1 MISREACASVDGQK
15 GAGQYIGRRERSCGT
30 PEALGDIHMTQ
41 FTPDSLVAA
50 VTQLFELNNY
60 RVEGPIQVHGAEVDL
75 VATPLGDPFGR
86 KVYIEATVEH
96 VDNTKYGKDV
106 GKLAMIANL
115 EP

>member
-1 MISREACASVDGQK
+1 
-15 GAGQYIGRRERSCGT
+15 
-30 PEALGDIHMTQ
+30 MTQ

-115 EP
+115 AMSRSLLNA